1 MKNFVLIF
9 LILPSI
15 VLSQDFSDRW
25 KGYFSYYNITD
36 LDESDNKVYAAAENA
51 YFIYDIPTQTLQTV
65 TSIEGLSG
73 NKISKIYHSENYGLT
88 CIGYEDGLI
97 QIVMDNNQNIFSVVD
112 IRDKISISPN
122 NKRINNFFEFEGK
135 LYISTDF
142 GIAEYSLQNLE
153 FEDSFFI
160 GTNGSQIQINQI
172 TILEGKIYAAT
183 SLEGIKSADI
193 TSPNLIDFEVWQTEY
208 TGNWKGVLNFS
219 NTIFGLRNN
228 NTISTLQNGTASIFN
243 AVGSNVTGFNVS
255 GEQLV
260 ITAANQVSAYN
271 SELNLEAFI
280 DQLQDAEFSIN
291 TSVSSNGQYFLGHSS
306 LGLLNFLD
314 SSTTVFS
321 ELSPAGPL
329 LNRIFSLE
337 ATASD
342 LWVTFG
348 EYDQFLNPFPL
359 NSRGLSHLTEEE
371 WINIDVENLNNARE
385 LSNVSID
392 PSNPNRVFVSS
403 FFDGL
408 LEIENNELI
417 QQYDSSNSIIEG
429 VPSNINDNRI
439 GASVFDSQGNLYFTN
454 SIAENQLKRLNA
466 NGEFVNIDMSDGYLN
481 PTETSSSKM
490 VIDNNNNIFIGT
502 LKDGVVAYSPT
513 TNTSALISSNI
524 QGVEFPDTFN
534 ANPNITA
541 LEIDQNSRLW
551 IGTQAGLR
559 VMSNPTAI
567 FNENQNVRVS
577 PIIIEDVD
585 GLPQELLFEQFITDI
600 TTDGANNKWISTA
613 DSGVFQVSANGQ
625 DILNIFNVDNSPLP
639 TNSVRTVSIN
649 QSTGEVFFGTTS
661 GLLSYSSRVTSGN
674 ETLENLRAYPN
685 PVRPNYTG
693 LVIIDGLTNG
703 ANVKI
708 TDVSGNLVFE
718 EFVDGGSLQWDTRAF
733 GKHKVASG
741 VYFIVVTGED
751 QIETKVGK
759 IMIIR

>member
-51 YFIYDIPTQTLQTV
+51 YFIYDIPTQTIQTV

-73 NKISKIYHSENYGLT
+73 NKISKIYHSKNYGLT
-88 CIGYEDGLI
+88 CIGNEDGLI

-112 IRDKISISPN
+112 IRDEISISPN

-160 GTNGSQIQINQI
+160 GENGSQIQINQI

-193 TSPNLIDFEVWQTEY
+193 TNPNLIDFEAWQTEY

-228 NTISTLQNGTASIFN
+228 NTISTLENRNASFFED
-243 AVGSNVTGFNVS
+243 AGSNVTGFNVS

-260 ITAANQVSAYN
+260 ITAADNVSAYN
-271 SELNLEAFI
+271 SELKLEAFI

-291 TSVSSNGQYFLGHSS
+291 TSVSSNGHYFLGHRS
-306 LGLLNFLD
+306 LGLLNLQN
-314 SSTTVFS
+314 STTTTFS

-329 LNRIFSLE
+329 LNKIFSLE

-385 LSNVSID
+385 LSNVTID

-466 NGEFVNIDMSDGYLN
+466 NGEFVNIVMSDGYLN

-513 TNTSALISSNI
+513 KNTSALISSNI

>member
-9 LILPSI
+9 LIFPSI
-15 VLSQDFSDRW
+15 VLCQDFSDRW

-36 LDESDNKVYAAAENA
+36 LDESGNKVYAAAENA

>member
-51 YFIYDIPTQTLQTV
+51 YFIYDIPTQTIQTV

-73 NKISKIYHSENYGLT
+73 NKISKIYHSKNYGLT
-88 CIGYEDGLI
+88 CIGNEDGLI

-112 IRDKISISPN
+112 IRDEISISPN

-160 GTNGSQIQINQI
+160 GENGSQIQINQI

-193 TSPNLIDFEVWQTEY
+193 TNPNLIDFEAWQTEY

-228 NTISTLQNGTASIFN
+228 NTISTLENRNASFFED
-243 AVGSNVTGFNVS
+243 AGSNVTGFNVS

-260 ITAANQVSAYN
+260 ITAADNVSAYN
-271 SELNLEAFI
+271 SELKLEAFI

-291 TSVSSNGQYFLGHSS
+291 TSVSSNGHYFLGHRS
-306 LGLLNFLD
+306 LGLLNLQN
-314 SSTTVFS
+314 STTTTFS

-329 LNRIFSLE
+329 LNKIFSLE

>member
-9 LILPSI
+9 LIFPSI

-36 LDESDNKVYAAAENA
+36 LDESNNKVYAAAENA
-51 YFIYDIPTQTLQTV
+51 YFIYDIPTQSIQTV

-73 NKISKIYHSENYGLT
+73 NKISKIYHSESYGLT
-88 CIGYEDGLI
+88 SIGYEDGLI

-160 GTNGSQIQINQI
+160 GENGSQIQINQI
-172 TILEGKIYAAT
+172 TILEEKIYAAT

-193 TSPNLIDFEVWQTEY
+193 TNPNLIDFEAWQTEY
-208 TGNWKGVLNFS
+208 TGNWKGILNFS

-228 NTISTLQNGTASIFN
+228 NTISTLENGTASIFE

-255 GEQLV
+255 GDQFV
-260 ITAANQVSAYN
+260 ITSDNQVSAYN

-280 DQLQDAEFSIN
+280 DQLQDTEFSIN

-306 LGLLNFLD
+306 LGLLNFQN
-314 SSTTVFS
+314 SNTTAFS

-337 ATASD
+337 ATFND

-359 NSRGLSHLTEEE
+359 NSRGLSHLTEGE
-371 WINIDVENLNNARE
+371 WINIDVEDLNNARE
-385 LSNVSID
+385 LSNVTID
-392 PSNPNRVFVSS
+392 PSNPNRVFVGS

-429 VPSNINDNRI
+429 VPGNLNDNRI
-439 GASVFDSQGNLYFTN
+439 GASVFDTQGRLYFTN
-454 SIAENQLKRLNA
+454 SIAENQLKRLNT
-466 NGEFVNIDMSDGYLN
+466 NGEFENIDMSNGYLN
-481 PTETSSSKM
+481 PTESSSSKM

-502 LKDGVVAYSPT
+502 LGDGVVAYSAST
-513 TNTSALISSNI
+513 GTSALISSNI

-567 FNENQNVRVS
+567 FNENQNVNVS

-613 DSGVFQVSANGQ
+613 DSGVFQVSSNGQ
-625 DILNIFNVDNSPLP
+625 DILNIFNVENSPLP
-639 TNSVRTVSIN
+639 TNSVITVEIN
-649 QSTGEVFFGTTS
+649 QATGEVFFGTSS

-693 LVIIDGLTNG
+693 LVTIDGLTNG

>member
-51 YFIYDIPTQTLQTV
+51 YFIYDIPTQTIQTV

-73 NKISKIYHSENYGLT
+73 NKISKIYHSKNYGLT
-88 CIGYEDGLI
+88 CIGNEDGLI

-112 IRDKISISPN
+112 IRDEISISQN
-122 NKRINNFFEFEGK
+122 NKRINNIFEFEGK

-160 GTNGSQIQINQI
+160 GENGSQIQINQI

-193 TSPNLIDFEVWQTEY
+193 TSPDLIDFEAWQTEY

-228 NTISTLQNGTASIFN
+228 NTISTLENRNASFFED
-243 AVGSNVTGFNVS
+243 AGSNVTGFNVS

-260 ITAANQVSAYN
+260 ITAADNVSAYN
-271 SELNLEAFI
+271 SELKLEAFI

-291 TSVSSNGQYFLGHSS
+291 TSVSSNGHYFLGHRS
-306 LGLLNFLD
+306 LGLLNLQN
-314 SSTTVFS
+314 STTTTFS

-329 LNRIFSLE
+329 LNKIFSLE

>member
-51 YFIYDIPTQTLQTV
+51 YFIYDIPTQTIQTV

-73 NKISKIYHSENYGLT
+73 NKISKIYHSKNYGLT
-88 CIGYEDGLI
+88 CIGNEDGLI

-112 IRDKISISPN
+112 IRDEISISPN
-122 NKRINNFFEFEGK
+122 NKRINNFLEFEGK

-160 GTNGSQIQINQI
+160 GENGSQIQINQI

-193 TSPNLIDFEVWQTEY
+193 TNPNLIDFEAWQTEY

-228 NTISTLQNGTASIFN
+228 NTISTLENRNASFFED
-243 AVGSNVTGFNVS
+243 AGSNVTGFNVS

-260 ITAANQVSAYN
+260 ITAADNVSAYN
-271 SELNLEAFI
+271 SELKLEAFI

-291 TSVSSNGQYFLGHSS
+291 TSVSSNGHYFLGHRS
-306 LGLLNFLD
+306 LGLLNLQN
-314 SSTTVFS
+314 STTTTFS

-329 LNRIFSLE
+329 LNKIFSLE

>member
-1 MKNFVLIF
+1 M
-9 LILPSI
+9 PSI

-25 KGYFSYYNITD
+25 KGYFSYYTITD

-51 YFIYDIPTQTLQTV
+51 YFIYDIPTQTIQTV
-65 TSIEGLSG
+65 TSIQGLSG
-73 NKISKIYHSENYGLT
+73 NKISKIYHSKNYGLT

-122 NKRINNFFEFEGK
+122 NKRINNFLEFEGK

-193 TSPNLIDFEVWQTEY
+193 TNPNLINFEAWQTEY

-219 NTIFGLRNN
+219 NTIFGLRSNN
-228 NTISTLQNGTASIFN
+228 SISTLENGTASIFE
-243 AVGSNVTGFNVS
+243 AVGSNVTDFNVS

-260 ITAANQVSAYN
+260 ITAADNVSAYN
-271 SELNLEAFI
+271 SELKLEAFI

-291 TSVSSNGQYFLGHSS
+291 TSVSSNGHYFLGHRS
-306 LGLLNFLD
+306 LGLLNLQN
-314 SSTTVFS
+314 STTTTFS

-329 LNRIFSLE
+329 LNKIFSLE

-385 LSNVSID
+385 LSNVTID

>member
-9 LILPSI
+9 LIFPSI
-15 VLSQDFSDRW
+15 IFSQDFSDRW

-51 YFIYDIPTQTLQTV
+51 YFIYDIPTQSIQTV

-73 NKISKIYHSENYGLT
+73 NKISKIYHSKNYRLT
-88 CIGYEDGLI
+88 CIGFEDGLI
-97 QIVMDNNQNIFSVVD
+97 QIVMDNNQNLFSVVD

-122 NKRINNFFEFEGK
+122 IKRINNFFEFEDK

-142 GIAEYSLQNLE
+142 GIAEYSLENLE

-160 GTNGSQIQINQI
+160 GENGSQIQINQI
-172 TILEGKIYAAT
+172 TIFEGKIYAA
-183 SLEGIKSADI
+183 SREGIKSADI
-193 TSPNLIDFEVWQTEY
+193 TEPNLIDFEAWQTEY

-219 NTIFGLRNN
+219 NTIFGLRND
-228 NTISTLQNGTASIFN
+228 NTISTLENGTASVFEAIS
-243 AVGSNVTGFNVS
+243 SNVTGFNVS

-271 SELNLEAFI
+271 SEFNLEAFI

-291 TSVSSNGQYFLGHSS
+291 TSVSSNGHYFLGHSS
-306 LGLLNFLD
+306 LGLLNFQD
-314 SSTTVFS
+314 SNTTAFS
-321 ELSPAGPL
+321 KLSPDGPL

-337 ATASD
+337 ATFSD
-342 LWVTFG
+342 LWITFG
-348 EYDQFLNPFPL
+348 EYNRLLNPNPL
-359 NSRGLSHLTEEE
+359 NSRGLSHLTEEG
-371 WINIDVENLNNARE
+371 WINIDVEDLNSARE
-385 LSNVSID
+385 LSNVTID

-429 VPSNINDNRI
+429 VPGDIEDNRI
-439 GASVFDSQGNLYFTN
+439 GASVFDTQGNLYFTN

-466 NGEFVNIDMSDGYLN
+466 NGEFVNIDMSNGYLN

-490 VIDNNNNIFIGT
+490 VIDSNNNIFIGT
-502 LKDGVVAYSPT
+502 LGDGVVAYSPST
-513 TNTSALISSNI
+513 DTSALISSDI

-534 ANPNITA
+534 ANPIITA

-551 IGTQAGLR
+551 IGTDEGLR
-559 VMSNPTAI
+559 VMPNPTAI
-567 FNENQNVRVS
+567 FNENQNVNVS

-625 DILNIFNVDNSPLP
+625 DILNIFNVENSPLP
-639 TNSVRTVSIN
+639 TNSVRTVEIN
-649 QSTGEVFFGTTS
+649 QATGEVFFGTSS

-693 LVIIDGLTNG
+693 LVTVDGITDG

-718 EFVDGGSLQWDTRAF
+718 EFVDGGSIQWDTRAF

>member
-51 YFIYDIPTQTLQTV
+51 YFIYDIPTQTIQTV

-73 NKISKIYHSENYGLT
+73 NKISKIYHSKNYGLT
-88 CIGYEDGLI
+88 CIGNEDGLI

-122 NKRINNFFEFEGK
+122 NKRINNFLEFEGK

-193 TSPNLIDFEVWQTEY
+193 TNPNLINFEAWQTEY

-219 NTIFGLRNN
+219 NTIFGLRSNN
-228 NTISTLQNGTASIFN
+228 SISTLENGTASIFE
-243 AVGSNVTGFNVS
+243 AVGSNVTDFNVS

-306 LGLLNFLD
+306 LGLLNFQD

-321 ELSPAGPL
+321 ELSPDGPL

-337 ATASD
+337 TTSSD

-359 NSRGLSHLTEEE
+359 NSRGLSHLIEGE
-371 WINIDVENLNNARE
+371 WVNIDVENLNNARE
-385 LSNVSID
+385 LSNVTID

-429 VPSNINDNRI
+429 VPGNINDNRI

-481 PTETSSSKM
+481 PTETSSSKI
-490 VIDNNNNIFIGT
+490 VIDNSNNIFIGT
-502 LKDGVVAYSPT
+502 LGDGVVAYSPN

-567 FNENQNVRVS
+567 FNENQNVSVS

-625 DILNIFNVDNSPLP
+625 DILNIFNVENSPLP
-639 TNSVRTVSIN
+639 TNSVRTVEIN
-649 QSTGEVFFGTTS
+649 QATGEVFFGTSS

-693 LVIIDGLTNG
+693 LVTIDGLTNG

>member
-51 YFIYDIPTQTLQTV
+51 YFIYDIPTQTIQTV

-73 NKISKIYHSENYGLT
+73 NKISKIYHSKNYGLT
-88 CIGYEDGLI
+88 CIGNEDGLI

-112 IRDKISISPN
+112 IRDEISISPN

-160 GTNGSQIQINQI
+160 GENGSQIQINQI

-193 TSPNLIDFEVWQTEY
+193 TNPNLIDFEAWQTEY

-228 NTISTLQNGTASIFN
+228 NTISTLENRNASFFED
-243 AVGSNVTGFNVS
+243 AGSNVTGFNVS

-260 ITAANQVSAYN
+260 ITAADNVSAYN
-271 SELNLEAFI
+271 SELKLEAFI

-291 TSVSSNGQYFLGHSS
+291 TSVSSNGHYFLGHRS
-306 LGLLNFLD
+306 LGLLNLQN
-314 SSTTVFS
+314 STTITFS

-329 LNRIFSLE
+329 LNKIFSLE

>member
-9 LILPSI
+9 LIFPSI
-15 VLSQDFSDRW
+15 IFSQDFSDRW

-51 YFIYDIPTQTLQTV
+51 YFIYDIPTQSIQTV

-73 NKISKIYHSENYGLT
+73 NKISKIYHSKNYGLT

-97 QIVMDNNQNIFSVVD
+97 QIVMDNNQNLFSVVD

-122 NKRINNFFEFEGK
+122 TKRINNFFEFEGK

-160 GTNGSQIQINQI
+160 GENGSQIQINQI
-172 TILEGKIYAAT
+172 TILGDKIYAA
-183 SLEGIKSADI
+183 SREGIKSADI
-193 TSPNLIDFEVWQTEY
+193 TEPNLIDFEAWQTEY

-228 NTISTLQNGTASIFN
+228 TISTLENGTASVFE

-271 SELNLEAFI
+271 SEFNLEAFI

-291 TSVSSNGQYFLGHSS
+291 TSVSSNGHYFLGHSS
-306 LGLLNFLD
+306 LGLLNFQD
-314 SSTTVFS
+314 SNTTAFS
-321 ELSPAGPL
+321 KLSPDGPL

-337 ATASD
+337 ATFRD
-342 LWVTFG
+342 LWITFG

-359 NSRGLSHLTEEE
+359 NSRGLSHLTEEG
-371 WINIDVENLNNARE
+371 WININVEDLNSARE
-385 LSNVSID
+385 LSNVTID

-429 VPSNINDNRI
+429 VPGNLNDNRI
-439 GASVFDSQGNLYFTN
+439 GASVFDTQGNLYFTN
-454 SIAENQLKRLNA
+454 SIAENQLKRLNT
-466 NGEFVNIDMSDGYLN
+466 NGEFENINMSNGYLN

-502 LKDGVVAYSPT
+502 LGDGVVAYSAS

-567 FNENQNVRVS
+567 FNENQNVNVS

-625 DILNIFNVDNSPLP
+625 DILNIFNVENSPLP
-639 TNSVRTVSIN
+639 TNSVRTVEIN
-649 QSTGEVFFGTTS
+649 QATGEVFFGTSS

-685 PVRPNYTG
+685 PVRPNYIG
-693 LVIIDGLTNG
+693 LVTVDGITDG

-718 EFVDGGSLQWDTRAF
+718 EFVDGGSIQWDTRAF

>member
-9 LILPSI
+9 LIFPSI

-51 YFIYDIPTQTLQTV
+51 YFIYDIPTQSIQTV

-73 NKISKIYHSENYGLT
+73 NKISKIYHSKNYGLT

-135 LYISTDF
+135 LYISTNF

-160 GTNGSQIQINQI
+160 GENGSQIQINQI

-193 TSPNLIDFEVWQTEY
+193 TNPNLIDFEAWQTEY
-208 TGNWKGVLNFS
+208 TGNWKGILNFS

-228 NTISTLQNGTASIFN
+228 NTISTLENGTASIFE

-255 GEQLV
+255 GGQLV

-280 DQLQDAEFSIN
+280 DRLQDTEFSIN
-291 TSVSSNGQYFLGHSS
+291 TSVSSNGHYFLGHSS
-306 LGLLNFLD
+306 LGLLNFQN
-314 SSTTVFS
+314 STTTAFS
-321 ELSPAGPL
+321 KLSPAGPL

-337 ATASD
+337 ATSSD
-342 LWVTFG
+342 LWITFG
-348 EYDQFLNPFPL
+348 EFDQFLNPFPL
-359 NSRGLSHLTEEE
+359 NSRGLSHLTEGE

-385 LSNVSID
+385 LSNVTID

-417 QQYDSSNSIIEG
+417 QQYDSSNSMIEG
-429 VPSNINDNRI
+429 VPGNLNDNRI
-439 GASVFDSQGNLYFTN
+439 GASVFDTQGSLYFTN

-466 NGEFVNIDMSDGYLN
+466 NGEFENIDMSNGYLN

-502 LKDGVVAYSPT
+502 LGDGVVAYSVST
-513 TNTSALISSNI
+513 GTSALISSNI

-541 LEIDQNSRLW
+541 LEIDENSRLW

-567 FNENQNVRVS
+567 FNESQNVSVS

-625 DILNIFNVDNSPLP
+625 DILNIFNVENSPLP
-639 TNSVRTVSIN
+639 TNSIRTVEIN
-649 QSTGEVFFGTTS
+649 QATGEVFFGTPS

-693 LVIIDGLTNG
+693 LVTIDGLTNG

>member
-9 LILPSI
+9 LIFPSI
-15 VLSQDFSDRW
+15 VLCQDFSDRW

-36 LDESDNKVYAAAENA
+36 LDESGNKVYAAAENA

-193 TSPNLIDFEVWQTEY
+193 TNPNLIDFEAWQTEY

-306 LGLLNFLD
+306 LGLLNFQD

-321 ELSPAGPL
+321 ELSPDGPL

-337 ATASD
+337 TTSSD

-359 NSRGLSHLTEEE
+359 NSRGLSHLIEGE
-371 WINIDVENLNNARE
+371 WVNIDVENLNNARE
-385 LSNVSID
+385 LSNVTID

-429 VPSNINDNRI
+429 VPGNINDNRI

-481 PTETSSSKM
+481 PTETSSSKI
-490 VIDNNNNIFIGT
+490 VIDNSNNIFIGT
-502 LKDGVVAYSPT
+502 LGDGVVAYSPN

-567 FNENQNVRVS
+567 FNENQNVSVS

-625 DILNIFNVDNSPLP
+625 DILNIFNVENSPLP
-639 TNSVRTVSIN
+639 TNSVRTVEIN
-649 QSTGEVFFGTTS
+649 QATGEVFFGTSS

-693 LVIIDGLTNG
+693 LVTIDGLTNG

>member
-1 MKNFVLIF
+1 M
-9 LILPSI
+9 PSI

-25 KGYFSYYNITD
+25 KGYFSYYTITD

-51 YFIYDIPTQTLQTV
+51 YFIYDIPTQTIQTV
-65 TSIEGLSG
+65 TSIQGLSG
-73 NKISKIYHSENYGLT
+73 NKISKIYHSKNYGLT

-122 NKRINNFFEFEGK
+122 NKRINNFLEFEGK

-193 TSPNLIDFEVWQTEY
+193 TNPNLINFEAWQTEY

-219 NTIFGLRNN
+219 NTIFGLRSNN
-228 NTISTLQNGTASIFN
+228 SISTLENGTASIFE
-243 AVGSNVTGFNVS
+243 AVGSNVTDFNVS

-306 LGLLNFLD
+306 LGLLNFQD

-321 ELSPAGPL
+321 ELSPDGPL

-337 ATASD
+337 TTSSD

-359 NSRGLSHLTEEE
+359 NSRGLSHLIEGE
-371 WINIDVENLNNARE
+371 WVNIDVENLNNARE
-385 LSNVSID
+385 LSNVTID

-481 PTETSSSKM
+481 PTETSSSKI
-490 VIDNNNNIFIGT
+490 VIDNSNNIFIGT
-502 LKDGVVAYSPT
+502 LGDGVVAYSPN

-567 FNENQNVRVS
+567 FNENQNVSVS

-625 DILNIFNVDNSPLP
+625 DILNIFNVENSPLP
-639 TNSVRTVSIN
+639 TNSVRTVEIN
-649 QSTGEVFFGTTS
+649 QATGEVFFGTSS

-693 LVIIDGLTNG
+693 LVTIDGLTNG

>member
-25 KGYFSYYNITD
+25 KSYFSYYNITD

-51 YFIYDIPTQTLQTV
+51 YFIYDIPTQTIQTV

-73 NKISKIYHSENYGLT
+73 NKISKIYHSKNHGLT
-88 CIGYEDGLI
+88 CIGFEDGLI
-97 QIVMDNNQNIFSVVD
+97 QIVMDNNQHIFSVVD

-160 GTNGSQIQINQI
+160 GENGSQIKVNQI
-172 TILEGKIYAAT
+172 TILGDKIYAA
-183 SLEGIKSADI
+183 SPEGIKSADI
-193 TSPNLIDFEVWQTEY
+193 TEPNLIDFEVWQLEY
-208 TGNWKGVLNFS
+208 EGKWKGVLNFS
-219 NTIFGLRNN
+219 NTIFGLKNN
-228 NTISTLQNGTASIFN
+228 NTISTLENGNASFFE
-243 AVGSNVTGFNVS
+243 AAGSNVKGFNVS

-260 ITAANQVSAYN
+260 ITAANKVLAFN
-271 SELNLEAFI
+271 SELNLEEFI
-280 DQLQDAEFSIN
+280 KELQDEEFSIN
-291 TSVSSNGQYFLGHSS
+291 TSVSSNGHYFLGHSS
-306 LGLLNFLD
+306 LGLLNFQD
-314 SSTTVFS
+314 SNTTAFS
-321 ELSPAGPL
+321 KLSPDGPL
-329 LNRIFSLE
+329 LNSIFSLE
-337 ATASD
+337 ATSSD

-348 EYDQFLNPFPL
+348 EYNQFLDPYPL
-359 NSRGLSHLTEEE
+359 NSRGLSRFTEEE
-371 WINIDVENLNNARE
+371 WINIGVENLKNARE
-385 LSNVSID
+385 LSNVTID

-417 QQYDSSNSIIEG
+417 KQYDSSNSIIEG
-429 VPSNINDNRI
+429 VPGDIDDNRI
-439 GASVFDSQGNLYFTN
+439 GASVFDTQGRLYFTN

-490 VIDNNNNIFIGT
+490 VIDSNNNVFIGT
-502 LKDGVVAYSPT
+502 LKDGVVAYSPST
-513 TNTSALISSNI
+513 DTSALISSNI

-534 ANPNITA
+534 ANPIITA

-551 IGTQAGLR
+551 IGTDEGLR

-567 FNENQNVRVS
+567 FNENQNVSVS

-625 DILNIFNVDNSPLP
+625 DILNIFNVENSPLP
-639 TNSVRTVSIN
+639 TNSVRTVEIN
-649 QSTGEVFFGTTS
+649 QATGEVFFGTTS

-693 LVIIDGLTNG
+693 LVTIDGLTNG
-703 ANVKI
+703 ANIKI

>member
-51 YFIYDIPTQTLQTV
+51 YFIYDIPTQTIQTV

-73 NKISKIYHSENYGLT
+73 NKISKIYHSKNYGLT
-88 CIGYEDGLI
+88 CIGNEDGLI

-112 IRDKISISPN
+112 IRDEISISPN

-160 GTNGSQIQINQI
+160 GENGSQIQINQI

-193 TSPNLIDFEVWQTEY
+193 TNPNLIDFEAWQTEY

-228 NTISTLQNGTASIFN
+228 NTISTLENRNASFFED
-243 AVGSNVTGFNVS
+243 AGSNVTGFNVS

-260 ITAANQVSAYN
+260 ITAADNVSAYN
-271 SELNLEAFI
+271 SELKLEAFI

-291 TSVSSNGQYFLGHSS
+291 TSVSSNGHYFLGHRS
-306 LGLLNFLD
+306 LGLLNLQN
-314 SSTTVFS
+314 STTTTFS

-329 LNRIFSLE
+329 LNKIFSLE

-385 LSNVSID
+385 LSNVTID

>member
-9 LILPSI
+9 LIFPSI
-15 VLSQDFSDRW
+15 VLCQDFSDRW

-36 LDESDNKVYAAAENA
+36 LDESGNKVYAAAENA

-306 LGLLNFLD
+306 LGLLNFQD

-321 ELSPAGPL
+321 ELSPDGPL

-337 ATASD
+337 TTSSD

-359 NSRGLSHLTEEE
+359 NSRGLSHLIEGE
-371 WINIDVENLNNARE
+371 WVNIDVENLNNARE
-385 LSNVSID
+385 LSNVTID

>member
-9 LILPSI
+9 LIFPSI
-15 VLSQDFSDRW
+15 VFSQDFSDRW

-51 YFIYDIPTQTLQTV
+51 YFIYDIPTQSIQTV

-73 NKISKIYHSENYGLT
+73 NKISKIYHSKNYGLT

-97 QIVMDNNQNIFSVVD
+97 QIVMDNNQNLFSVVD

-122 NKRINNFFEFEGK
+122 TKRINNFFEFEGK

-160 GTNGSQIQINQI
+160 GENGSQIQINQI
-172 TILEGKIYAAT
+172 TILGDKIYAA
-183 SLEGIKSADI
+183 SREGIKSADI
-193 TSPNLIDFEVWQTEY
+193 TEPNLIDFEAWQTEY

-228 NTISTLQNGTASIFN
+228 TISTLENGTASVFE

-271 SELNLEAFI
+271 SEFNLEAFI

-291 TSVSSNGQYFLGHSS
+291 TSVSSNGHYFLGHSS
-306 LGLLNFLD
+306 LGLLNFQD
-314 SSTTVFS
+314 SNTTAFS
-321 ELSPAGPL
+321 KLSPDGPL

-337 ATASD
+337 ATFRD
-342 LWVTFG
+342 LWITFG

-359 NSRGLSHLTEEE
+359 NSRGLSHLTEEG
-371 WINIDVENLNNARE
+371 WININVEDLNSARE
-385 LSNVSID
+385 LSNVTID

-429 VPSNINDNRI
+429 VPGNLNDNRI
-439 GASVFDSQGNLYFTN
+439 GTSVFDNQGNLYFTN
-454 SIAENQLKRLNA
+454 SIAENQLKRLNT
-466 NGEFVNIDMSDGYLN
+466 NGEFVNINMSNGYLN

-490 VIDNNNNIFIGT
+490 VIDSNNNIFIGT
-502 LKDGVVAYSPT
+502 LGDGVVAYSPST
-513 TNTSALISSNI
+513 ETSALISSNI

-567 FNENQNVRVS
+567 FNENQNVNVS

-625 DILNIFNVDNSPLP
+625 DILNIFNVENSPLP
-639 TNSVRTVSIN
+639 TNSVRTVEIN
-649 QSTGEVFFGTTS
+649 QATGEVFFGTSS

-685 PVRPNYTG
+685 PVRPNYIG
-693 LVIIDGLTNG
+693 LITVDGITDG

-718 EFVDGGSLQWDTRAF
+718 EFVDGGSIQWDTRAF

>member
-1 MKNFVLIF
+1 
-9 LILPSI
+9 
-15 VLSQDFSDRW
+15 
-25 KGYFSYYNITD
+25 
-36 LDESDNKVYAAAENA
+36 
-51 YFIYDIPTQTLQTV
+51 
-65 TSIEGLSG
+65 
-73 NKISKIYHSENYGLT
+73 
-88 CIGYEDGLI
+88 
-97 QIVMDNNQNIFSVVD
+97 MDNNQNIFSVVD

-306 LGLLNFLD
+306 LGLLNFQD

>member
-1 MKNFVLIF
+1 MKNFVLIV
-9 LILPSI
+9 LIFPSI
-15 VLSQDFSDRW
+15 VLCQDFSDRW

-36 LDESDNKVYAAAENA
+36 LDESGNKVYAAAENA

-306 LGLLNFLD
+306 LGLLNLSD
-314 SSTTVFS
+314 SNTTSFS

-348 EYDQFLNPFPL
+348 EYNQFLNPSPI
-359 NSRGLSHLTEEE
+359 NYRGLSHLTEEE
-371 WINIDVENLNNARE
+371 WINIEVEKLNNAAE
-385 LSNVSID
+385 LSDVTID
-392 PSNPNRVFVSS
+392 PSNPNRIFVSS
-403 FFDGL
+403 YFDGL
-408 LEIENNELI
+408 LEIENHELI

-439 GASVFDSQGNLYFTN
+439 ASSVFDTQGNLYFTN
-454 SIAENQLKRLNA
+454 SAAENQLKRLNA
-466 NGEFVNIDMSDGYLN
+466 NGGFVNIDMSDGYLN

>member
-9 LILPSI
+9 LIFPSI
-15 VLSQDFSDRW
+15 VLCQDFSDRW

-36 LDESDNKVYAAAENA
+36 LDESGNKVYAAAENA

-228 NTISTLQNGTASIFN
+228 NTISTLENRNASFFED
-243 AVGSNVTGFNVS
+243 AGSNVTGFNVS

-260 ITAANQVSAYN
+260 ITAADNVSAYN
-271 SELNLEAFI
+271 SELKLEAFI

-291 TSVSSNGQYFLGHSS
+291 TSVSSNGHYFLGHRS
-306 LGLLNFLD
+306 LGLLNLQN
-314 SSTTVFS
+314 STTTTFS

-329 LNRIFSLE
+329 LNKIFSLE

-385 LSNVSID
+385 LSNVTID

>member
-9 LILPSI
+9 LIFPSI

-51 YFIYDIPTQTLQTV
+51 YFIYDIPTQSIQTV

-73 NKISKIYHSENYGLT
+73 NKISKIYHSKNYGLT

-135 LYISTDF
+135 LYMSTDF

-153 FEDSFFI
+153 FGDSFFI
-160 GTNGSQIQINQI
+160 GENGSQIQINQI
-172 TILEGKIYAAT
+172 TILGEKIYAAT

-193 TSPNLIDFEVWQTEY
+193 TNPNLIDFEAWQTEY
-208 TGNWKGVLNFS
+208 TGNWKGILNFS

-228 NTISTLQNGTASIFN
+228 NTISTLENGTASIFE

-255 GEQLV
+255 GDQLV
-260 ITAANQVSAYN
+260 ITAANQVSAFN
-271 SELNLEAFI
+271 SELNMEAFI
-280 DQLQDAEFSIN
+280 DQLQNTEFSIN
-291 TSVSSNGQYFLGHSS
+291 TSVSSNGQYFLGHRS
-306 LGLLNFLD
+306 LGLLNLQN
-314 SSTTVFS
+314 STTTTFS

-337 ATASD
+337 ASSSD
-342 LWVTFG
+342 LWITFG
-348 EYDQFLNPFPL
+348 EFDQFLNPFPL
-359 NSRGLSHLTEEE
+359 NSRGLSHLTEGE

-385 LSNVSID
+385 LSNVTID
-392 PSNPNRVFVSS
+392 PSNPNRVFVGS

-417 QQYDSSNSIIEG
+417 QQYDSSNSSIEG
-429 VPSNINDNRI
+429 VPGNLNDNRI
-439 GASVFDSQGNLYFTN
+439 GASVFDTQGRLYFTN

-466 NGEFVNIDMSDGYLN
+466 NGEFENIDMSNGYLN

-502 LKDGVVAYSPT
+502 LGDGVVAYSAST
-513 TNTSALISSNI
+513 GTSALISSNI

-541 LEIDQNSRLW
+541 LEIDENSRLW

-567 FNENQNVRVS
+567 FNESQNVSVS

-625 DILNIFNVDNSPLP
+625 DILNIFNVENSPLP
-639 TNSVRTVSIN
+639 TNSVRTVEIN
-649 QSTGEVFFGTTS
+649 QATGEVFFGTPS

-674 ETLENLRAYPN
+674 KTLENLRAYPN

-693 LVIIDGLTNG
+693 LVTIDGLTNG

>member
-9 LILPSI
+9 LIFPSI
-15 VLSQDFSDRW
+15 VLCQDFSDRW

-36 LDESDNKVYAAAENA
+36 LDESGNKVYAAAENA

-193 TSPNLIDFEVWQTEY
+193 TNPNLIDFEAWQTEY

-228 NTISTLQNGTASIFN
+228 NTISTLENRNASFFED
-243 AVGSNVTGFNVS
+243 AGSNVTGFNVS

-260 ITAANQVSAYN
+260 ITAADNVSAYN
-271 SELNLEAFI
+271 SELKLEAFI

-291 TSVSSNGQYFLGHSS
+291 TSVSSNGHYFLGHRS
-306 LGLLNFLD
+306 LGLLNLQN
-314 SSTTVFS
+314 STTTTFS

-329 LNRIFSLE
+329 LNKIFSLE

-385 LSNVSID
+385 LSNVTID

>member
-9 LILPSI
+9 LIFPSI

-51 YFIYDIPTQTLQTV
+51 YFIYDIPTQSIQTV

-73 NKISKIYHSENYGLT
+73 NKISKIYHSKNYGLT

-135 LYISTDF
+135 LYMSTDF

-153 FEDSFFI
+153 FGDSFFI
-160 GTNGSQIQINQI
+160 GENGSQIQINQI
-172 TILEGKIYAAT
+172 TILGEKIYAAT

-193 TSPNLIDFEVWQTEY
+193 TNPNLIDFEAWQTEY
-208 TGNWKGVLNFS
+208 TGNWKGILNFS

-228 NTISTLQNGTASIFN
+228 NTIFTLENGTASIFE

-255 GEQLV
+255 GDQLV
-260 ITAANQVSAYN
+260 ITAANQVSAFN
-271 SELNLEAFI
+271 SELNMEAFI
-280 DQLQDAEFSIN
+280 DQLQNSEFSIN
-291 TSVSSNGQYFLGHSS
+291 TSVSSNGQYFLGHRS
-306 LGLLNFLD
+306 LGLLNLQN
-314 SSTTVFS
+314 STTTTFS

-337 ATASD
+337 ASSSD
-342 LWVTFG
+342 LWITFG
-348 EYDQFLNPFPL
+348 EFDQFLNPFPL
-359 NSRGLSHLTEEE
+359 NSRGLSHLTEGE

-385 LSNVSID
+385 LSNVTID
-392 PSNPNRVFVSS
+392 PSNPNRVFVGS

-417 QQYDSSNSIIEG
+417 QQYDSSNSSIEG
-429 VPSNINDNRI
+429 VPGNLNDNRI
-439 GASVFDSQGNLYFTN
+439 GASVFDTQGRLYFTN

-466 NGEFVNIDMSDGYLN
+466 NGEFENIDMSNGYLN

-502 LKDGVVAYSPT
+502 LGDGVVAYSAST
-513 TNTSALISSNI
+513 GTSALISSNI

-541 LEIDQNSRLW
+541 LEIDENSRLW

-567 FNENQNVRVS
+567 FNESQNVSVS

-625 DILNIFNVDNSPLP
+625 DILNIFNVENSPLP
-639 TNSVRTVSIN
+639 TNSVRTVEIN
-649 QSTGEVFFGTTS
+649 QATGEVFFGTPS

-674 ETLENLRAYPN
+674 KTLENLRAYPN

-693 LVIIDGLTNG
+693 LVTIDGLTNG

>member
-9 LILPSI
+9 LIFPSI

-51 YFIYDIPTQTLQTV
+51 YFIYDIPTQSIQTV

-73 NKISKIYHSENYGLT
+73 NKISKIYHSKNYGLT

-135 LYISTDF
+135 LYMSTDF

-153 FEDSFFI
+153 FGDSFFI
-160 GTNGSQIQINQI
+160 GENGSQIQINQI
-172 TILEGKIYAAT
+172 TILGEKIYAAT

-193 TSPNLIDFEVWQTEY
+193 TNPNLIDFEAWQTEY
-208 TGNWKGVLNFS
+208 TGNWKGILNFS

-228 NTISTLQNGTASIFN
+228 NTIFTLENGTASIFE
-243 AVGSNVTGFNVS
+243 AVGSDVTGFNVS
-255 GEQLV
+255 GDQLV
-260 ITAANQVSAYN
+260 ITAANQVSAFN
-271 SELNLEAFI
+271 SELNMEAFI
-280 DQLQDAEFSIN
+280 DQLQNSEFSIN
-291 TSVSSNGQYFLGHSS
+291 TSVSSNGQYFLGHRS
-306 LGLLNFLD
+306 LGLLNLQN
-314 SSTTVFS
+314 STTTTFS

-337 ATASD
+337 ASSSD
-342 LWVTFG
+342 LWITFG
-348 EYDQFLNPFPL
+348 EFDQFLNPFPL
-359 NSRGLSHLTEEE
+359 NSRGLSHLTEGE

-385 LSNVSID
+385 LSNVTID
-392 PSNPNRVFVSS
+392 PSNPNRVFVGS

-417 QQYDSSNSIIEG
+417 QQYDSSNSSIEG
-429 VPSNINDNRI
+429 VPGNLNDNRI
-439 GASVFDSQGNLYFTN
+439 GASVFDTQGRLYFTN

-466 NGEFVNIDMSDGYLN
+466 NGEFENIDMSNGYLN

-502 LKDGVVAYSPT
+502 LGDGVVAYSAST
-513 TNTSALISSNI
+513 GTSALISSNI

-541 LEIDQNSRLW
+541 LEIDENSRLW

-567 FNENQNVRVS
+567 FNESQNVSVS

-625 DILNIFNVDNSPLP
+625 DILNIFNVENSPLP
-639 TNSVRTVSIN
+639 TNSVRTVEIN
-649 QSTGEVFFGTTS
+649 QATGEVFFGTPS

-674 ETLENLRAYPN
+674 KTLENLRAYPN

-693 LVIIDGLTNG
+693 LVTIDGLTNG

>member
-9 LILPSI
+9 LIFPSI
-15 VLSQDFSDRW
+15 VFSQDFSDRW

-51 YFIYDIPTQTLQTV
+51 YFIYDIPTQSIQTV

-73 NKISKIYHSENYGLT
+73 NKISKIYHSKNYGLT

-97 QIVMDNNQNIFSVVD
+97 QIVMDNNQNLFSVVD

-122 NKRINNFFEFEGK
+122 TKRINNFFEFEGK

-160 GTNGSQIQINQI
+160 GENGSQIQINQI
-172 TILEGKIYAAT
+172 TILGDKIYAA
-183 SLEGIKSADI
+183 SREGIKSADI
-193 TSPNLIDFEVWQTEY
+193 TEPNLIDFEAWQTEY

-228 NTISTLQNGTASIFN
+228 TISTLENGTASVFE

-271 SELNLEAFI
+271 SEFNLEAFI

-291 TSVSSNGQYFLGHSS
+291 TSVSSNGHYFLGHSS
-306 LGLLNFLD
+306 LGLLNFQD
-314 SSTTVFS
+314 SNTTAFS
-321 ELSPAGPL
+321 KLSPDGPL

-337 ATASD
+337 ATFRD
-342 LWVTFG
+342 LWITFG

-359 NSRGLSHLTEEE
+359 NSRGLSHLTEEG
-371 WINIDVENLNNARE
+371 WININVEDLNSARE
-385 LSNVSID
+385 LSNVTID

-429 VPSNINDNRI
+429 VLGNLNDNRI
-439 GASVFDSQGNLYFTN
+439 GTSVFDNQGNLYFTN
-454 SIAENQLKRLNA
+454 SIAENQLKRLNT
-466 NGEFVNIDMSDGYLN
+466 NGEFVNINMSNGYLN

-490 VIDNNNNIFIGT
+490 VIDSNNNIFIGT
-502 LKDGVVAYSPT
+502 LGDGVVAYSPST
-513 TNTSALISSNI
+513 ETSALISSNI

-567 FNENQNVRVS
+567 FNENQNVNVS

-625 DILNIFNVDNSPLP
+625 DILNIFNVENSPLP
-639 TNSVRTVSIN
+639 TNSVRTVEIN
-649 QSTGEVFFGTTS
+649 QATGEVFFGTSS

-685 PVRPNYTG
+685 PVRPNYIG
-693 LVIIDGLTNG
+693 LITVDGITDG

-718 EFVDGGSLQWDTRAF
+718 EFVDGGSIQWDTRAF

>member
-51 YFIYDIPTQTLQTV
+51 YFIYDIPTQTIQTV

-73 NKISKIYHSENYGLT
+73 NKISKIYHSKNYGLT
-88 CIGYEDGLI
+88 CIGNEDGLI

-112 IRDKISISPN
+112 IRDEISISPN

-160 GTNGSQIQINQI
+160 GENGSQIQINQI

-306 LGLLNFLD
+306 LGLLNFQD

-321 ELSPAGPL
+321 ELSPDGPL

-337 ATASD
+337 TTSSD

-359 NSRGLSHLTEEE
+359 NSRGLSHLIEGE
-371 WINIDVENLNNARE
+371 WVNIDVENLNNARE
-385 LSNVSID
+385 LSNVTID

-429 VPSNINDNRI
+429 VPGNINDNRI

-481 PTETSSSKM
+481 PTETSSSKI
-490 VIDNNNNIFIGT
+490 VIDNSNNIFIGT
-502 LKDGVVAYSPT
+502 LGDGVVAYSPN

-567 FNENQNVRVS
+567 FNENQNVSVS

-625 DILNIFNVDNSPLP
+625 DILNIFNVENSPLP
-639 TNSVRTVSIN
+639 TNSVRTVEIN
-649 QSTGEVFFGTTS
+649 QATGEVFFGTSS

-693 LVIIDGLTNG
+693 LVTIDGLTNG

>member
-1 MKNFVLIF
+1 M
-9 LILPSI
+9 PSI

-25 KGYFSYYNITD
+25 KGYFSYYTITD

-51 YFIYDIPTQTLQTV
+51 YFIYDIPTQTIQTV
-65 TSIEGLSG
+65 TSIQGLSG
-73 NKISKIYHSENYGLT
+73 NKISKIYHSKNYGLT

-122 NKRINNFFEFEGK
+122 NKRINNFLEFEGK

-193 TSPNLIDFEVWQTEY
+193 TNPNLINFEAWQTEY

-219 NTIFGLRNN
+219 NTIFGLRSNN
-228 NTISTLQNGTASIFN
+228 SISTLENGTASIFE
-243 AVGSNVTGFNVS
+243 AVGSNVTDFNVS

-306 LGLLNFLD
+306 LGLLNFQD

-321 ELSPAGPL
+321 ELSPDGPL

-337 ATASD
+337 TTSSD

-359 NSRGLSHLTEEE
+359 NSRGLSHLIEGE
-371 WINIDVENLNNARE
+371 WVNIDVENLNNARE
-385 LSNVSID
+385 LSNVTID

>member
-25 KGYFSYYNITD
+25 KGYFSYYTITD

-51 YFIYDIPTQTLQTV
+51 YFIYDIPTQTIQTV
-65 TSIEGLSG
+65 TSIQGLSG
-73 NKISKIYHSENYGLT
+73 NKISKIYHSKNYGLT

-193 TSPNLIDFEVWQTEY
+193 TNPNLINFEAWQTEY

-219 NTIFGLRNN
+219 NTIFGLRSN
-228 NTISTLQNGTASIFN
+228 NTISTLENGTASIFE
-243 AVGSNVTGFNVS
+243 AVGSNVTDFNVS

-291 TSVSSNGQYFLGHSS
+291 TSVSSNGHYFLGHSS
-306 LGLLNFLD
+306 LGLLNFQD

-321 ELSPAGPL
+321 ELSPDGPL

-337 ATASD
+337 ATSSD

-359 NSRGLSHLTEEE
+359 NSRGLSHLIEGE
-371 WINIDVENLNNARE
+371 WVNIDVENLNNARE
-385 LSNVSID
+385 LSNVTID

-429 VPSNINDNRI
+429 VPGNINDNRI

-481 PTETSSSKM
+481 PTETSSSKI
-490 VIDNNNNIFIGT
+490 VIDNSNNIFIGT
-502 LKDGVVAYSPT
+502 LGDGVVAYSPN

-567 FNENQNVRVS
+567 FNENQNVSVS

-625 DILNIFNVDNSPLP
+625 DILNIFNVENSPLP
-639 TNSVRTVSIN
+639 TNSVRTVEIN
-649 QSTGEVFFGTTS
+649 QATGEVFFGTSS

-674 ETLENLRAYPN
+674 QTLENLRAYPN

-693 LVIIDGLTNG
+693 LVTIDGLTNG

>member
-1 MKNFVLIF
+1 
-9 LILPSI
+9 
-15 VLSQDFSDRW
+15 
-25 KGYFSYYNITD
+25 
-36 LDESDNKVYAAAENA
+36 
-51 YFIYDIPTQTLQTV
+51 
-65 TSIEGLSG
+65 
-73 NKISKIYHSENYGLT
+73 
-88 CIGYEDGLI
+88 
-97 QIVMDNNQNIFSVVD
+97 
-112 IRDKISISPN
+112 
-122 NKRINNFFEFEGK
+122 
-135 LYISTDF
+135 
-142 GIAEYSLQNLE
+142 
-153 FEDSFFI
+153 
-160 GTNGSQIQINQI
+160 
-172 TILEGKIYAAT
+172 
-183 SLEGIKSADI
+183 
-193 TSPNLIDFEVWQTEY
+193 
-208 TGNWKGVLNFS
+208 
-219 NTIFGLRNN
+219 
-228 NTISTLQNGTASIFN
+228 
-243 AVGSNVTGFNVS
+243 
-255 GEQLV
+255 
-260 ITAANQVSAYN
+260 
-271 SELNLEAFI
+271 
-280 DQLQDAEFSIN
+280 
-291 TSVSSNGQYFLGHSS
+291 LGHSS

>member
-25 KGYFSYYNITD
+25 KSYFSYYNITD

-51 YFIYDIPTQTLQTV
+51 YFIYDIPTQTIQTV

-73 NKISKIYHSENYGLT
+73 NKISKIYHSKNHGLT
-88 CIGYEDGLI
+88 CIGFEDGLI
-97 QIVMDNNQNIFSVVD
+97 QIVMDNNQHIFSVVD

-160 GTNGSQIQINQI
+160 GENGSQIKINQI
-172 TILEGKIYAAT
+172 TILEGKIYAA
-183 SLEGIKSADI
+183 SPEGIKSADI
-193 TSPNLIDFEVWQTEY
+193 TEPNLIDFEVWQLEY
-208 TGNWKGVLNFS
+208 EGKWKGVLNFS
-219 NTIFGLRNN
+219 NTIFGLKNN
-228 NTISTLQNGTASIFN
+228 NTISTLENGNASFFE
-243 AVGSNVTGFNVS
+243 AAGSNVKGFNVS

-260 ITAANQVSAYN
+260 ITAANKVLAFN
-271 SELNLEAFI
+271 SELNLEEFI
-280 DQLQDAEFSIN
+280 KELQDEEFSIN
-291 TSVSSNGQYFLGHSS
+291 TSVSSNGHYFLGHSS
-306 LGLLNFLD
+306 LGLLNFQD
-314 SSTTVFS
+314 SNTTAFS
-321 ELSPAGPL
+321 KLSPDGPL
-329 LNRIFSLE
+329 LNSIFSLE
-337 ATASD
+337 ATSSD

-348 EYDQFLNPFPL
+348 EYNQFLDPYPL
-359 NSRGLSHLTEEE
+359 NSRGLSRFTEEE
-371 WINIDVENLNNARE
+371 WINIGVENLKNARE
-385 LSNVSID
+385 LSNVTID

-417 QQYDSSNSIIEG
+417 KQYDSSNSIIEG
-429 VPSNINDNRI
+429 VPGDIDDNRI
-439 GASVFDSQGNLYFTN
+439 GASVFDTQGRLYFTN

-490 VIDNNNNIFIGT
+490 VIDSNNNVFIGT
-502 LKDGVVAYSPT
+502 LKDGVVAYSPST
-513 TNTSALISSNI
+513 DTSALISSNI

-534 ANPNITA
+534 ANPIITA

-551 IGTQAGLR
+551 IGTDEGLR

-567 FNENQNVRVS
+567 FNENQNVSVS

-625 DILNIFNVDNSPLP
+625 DILNIFNVENSPLP
-639 TNSVRTVSIN
+639 TNSVRTVEIN
-649 QSTGEVFFGTTS
+649 QATGEVFFGTTS

-693 LVIIDGLTNG
+693 LVTIDGLTNG
-703 ANVKI
+703 ANIKI

>member
-9 LILPSI
+9 LIFPSI
-15 VLSQDFSDRW
+15 VLCQDFSDRW

-36 LDESDNKVYAAAENA
+36 LDESGNKVYAAAENA

-306 LGLLNFLD
+306 LGLLNFQD

-321 ELSPAGPL
+321 ELSPDGPL

-337 ATASD
+337 TTSSD

-359 NSRGLSHLTEEE
+359 NSRGLSHLIEGE
-371 WINIDVENLNNARE
+371 WVNIDVENLNNARE
-385 LSNVSID
+385 LSNVTID

-429 VPSNINDNRI
+429 VPGNINDNRI

-481 PTETSSSKM
+481 PTETSSSKI
-490 VIDNNNNIFIGT
+490 VIDNSNNIFIGT
-502 LKDGVVAYSPT
+502 LGDGVVAYSPN

-567 FNENQNVRVS
+567 FNENQNVSVS

-625 DILNIFNVDNSPLP
+625 DILNIFNVENSPLP
-639 TNSVRTVSIN
+639 TNSVRTVEIN
-649 QSTGEVFFGTTS
+649 QATGEVFFGTSS

-693 LVIIDGLTNG
+693 LVTIDGLTNG

>member
-1 MKNFVLIF
+1 
-9 LILPSI
+9 
-15 VLSQDFSDRW
+15 
-25 KGYFSYYNITD
+25 
-36 LDESDNKVYAAAENA
+36 
-51 YFIYDIPTQTLQTV
+51 
-65 TSIEGLSG
+65 
-73 NKISKIYHSENYGLT
+73 
-88 CIGYEDGLI
+88 
-97 QIVMDNNQNIFSVVD
+97 
-112 IRDKISISPN
+112 
-122 NKRINNFFEFEGK
+122 
-135 LYISTDF
+135 
-142 GIAEYSLQNLE
+142 
-153 FEDSFFI
+153 
-160 GTNGSQIQINQI
+160 
-172 TILEGKIYAAT
+172 
-183 SLEGIKSADI
+183 
-193 TSPNLIDFEVWQTEY
+193 
-208 TGNWKGVLNFS
+208 
-219 NTIFGLRNN
+219 
-228 NTISTLQNGTASIFN
+228 
-243 AVGSNVTGFNVS
+243 
-255 GEQLV
+255 
-260 ITAANQVSAYN
+260 
-271 SELNLEAFI
+271 
-280 DQLQDAEFSIN
+280 
-291 TSVSSNGQYFLGHSS
+291 
-306 LGLLNFLD
+306 
-314 SSTTVFS
+314 
-321 ELSPAGPL
+321 LSPDGPL

-337 ATASD
+337 ATFRD
-342 LWVTFG
+342 LWITFG

-359 NSRGLSHLTEEE
+359 NSRGLSHLTEEG
-371 WINIDVENLNNARE
+371 WININVEDLNSARE
-385 LSNVSID
+385 LSNVTID

-429 VPSNINDNRI
+429 VPGNLNDNRI
-439 GASVFDSQGNLYFTN
+439 GTSVFDNQGNLYFTN
-454 SIAENQLKRLNA
+454 SIAENQLKRLNT
-466 NGEFVNIDMSDGYLN
+466 NGEFVNINMSNGYLN

-490 VIDNNNNIFIGT
+490 VIDSNNNIFIGT
-502 LKDGVVAYSPT
+502 LGDGVVAYSPST
-513 TNTSALISSNI
+513 ETSALISSNI

-567 FNENQNVRVS
+567 FNENQNVNVS

-625 DILNIFNVDNSPLP
+625 DILNIFNVENSPLP
-639 TNSVRTVSIN
+639 TNSVRTVEIN
-649 QSTGEVFFGTTS
+649 QATGEVFFGTSS

-685 PVRPNYTG
+685 PVRPNYIG
-693 LVIIDGLTNG
+693 LITVDGITDG

-718 EFVDGGSLQWDTRAF
+718 EFVDGGSIQWDTRAF